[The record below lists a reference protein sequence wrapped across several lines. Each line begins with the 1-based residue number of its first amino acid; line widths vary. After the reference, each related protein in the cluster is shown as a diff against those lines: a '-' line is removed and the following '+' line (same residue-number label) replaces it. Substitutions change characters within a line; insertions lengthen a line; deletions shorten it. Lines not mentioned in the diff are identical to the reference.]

1 MRKIV
6 VPVSFGVNSATA
18 ARYAASLGL
27 VTDSEI
33 RLVYILQSPSVF
45 SHHPMPGFVF
55 GEMRDNGYNLLNSLR
70 DELSRL
76 TGGKVQLTIDMEIGQ
91 IDQRLKAYCS
101 KHKPFL
107 VVMGASESV
116 PGKDFG
122 AVHALEAMKRLPY
135 PLLVIPAKASF
146 HGAPK
151 VLIACDREDIFTGL
165 SPILPFLKELHE
177 LLGTR
182 FQIVH
187 IVADGES
194 FEDTRREYEAW
205 KKELE
210 AFQPGLQLIRQS
222 DVEEGIN
229 DYLENHAA
237 DWLLVLP
244 KKHSPLEF
252 HKSRAKDI
260 VLHCSLTVLSVHE

>member
-6 VPVSFGVNSATA
+6 VPVSYGANSATA
-18 ARYAASLGL
+18 ARYAASIGL
-27 VTDSEI
+27 VTGSEI
-33 RLVYILQSPSVF
+33 RLVYVLQSPSVF
-45 SHHPMPGFVF
+45 THHPIPDFLF
-55 GEMRDNGYNLLNSLR
+55 GEMRDKGFTLLNNLR
-70 DELSRL
+70 NELSGL
-76 TGGKVQLTIDMEIGQ
+76 TGGKVRVTIDMEIGQ
-91 IDQRLKAYCS
+91 VDQRLKTYCS
-101 KHKPFL
+101 KHRPFL
-107 VVMGASESV
+107 VVMGAPESSH
-116 PGKDFG
+116 GQDYG
-122 AVHALEAMKRLPY
+122 AVHAVEAMKHLPH
-135 PLLVIPAKASF
+135 PLLVVPHDASF

-151 VLIACDREDIFTGL
+151 VLIACDREDIFSGL
-165 SPILPFLKELHE
+165 SPIIPFLKELHE

-194 FEDTRREYEAW
+194 FEETRREYDGW

-210 AFQPGLQLIRQS
+210 ALQPGLQLVRQS
-222 DVEEGIN
+222 KVEEGIN

-244 KKHSPLEF
+244 KKHSLLEF

-260 VLHCSLTVLSVHE
+260 VLHCHVPVLSLHE

>member
-1 MRKIV
+1 MRTLV
-6 VPVSFGVNSATA
+6 VPVSFGINSATA
-18 ARYAASLGL
+18 ARYAASMGL
-27 VTDSEI
+27 ITGSEI
-33 RLVYILQSPSVF
+33 RLVYVLQSPSVF
-45 SHHPMPGFVF
+45 SHHPMPGSLF
-55 GEMRDNGYNLLNSLR
+55 GEMRDNGYTLLNSLR
-70 DELSRL
+70 DELFRL
-76 TGGKVQLTIDMEIGQ
+76 TGGKVRVTTDLEIGQ

-101 KHKPFL
+101 KHRPFL
-107 VVMGASESV
+107 VVMGASE
-116 PGKDFG
+116 
-122 AVHALEAMKRLPY
+122 ALKRLPY

-182 FQIVH
+182 FEIVH

-194 FEDTRREYEAW
+194 FEEIQREYEGW
-205 KKELE
+205 KKELG

-222 DVEEGIN
+222 NVEEGIN
-229 DYLENHAA
+229 DYLENHTA

-244 KKHSPLEF
+244 KQHSLLEF

-260 VLHCSLTVLSVHE
+260 LLHCSLPVLSLHE